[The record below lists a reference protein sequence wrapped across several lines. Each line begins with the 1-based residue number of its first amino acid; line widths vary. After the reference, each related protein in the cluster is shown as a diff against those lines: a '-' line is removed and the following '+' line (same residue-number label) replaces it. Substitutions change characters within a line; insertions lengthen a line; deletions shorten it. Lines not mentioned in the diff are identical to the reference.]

1 MAYVRI
7 FKITALSTVI
17 LLSVVAWFWPP
28 ILWSLVLLGP
38 LLLLGMYDLLEPTHN
53 VIRNYPIIGHL
64 RYLFEAIRPEIQQ
77 YFVESDISGRPFTRE
92 LRSVVYQRA
101 KGALDT
107 RPFGT
112 IRDLY
117 KDDAEWIAHS
127 MAPLST
133 PEAAPRIL
141 IGEGRCLKPYSA
153 SLLNISAMS
162 FGSLSKNAIL
172 ALNGGAK
179 LGGFAHNTGEGG
191 LSPYHL
197 EPGGDLIWQ
206 IGTGYFGCRTPD
218 GGFDPEEFARKSRLD
233 PVKMIEIKLSQGA
246 KPGHGGI
253 LPASKVTAE
262 ISKIRGVPMGT
273 DVISPPCHSTFGS
286 PRELLEFVA
295 TLRELSGG
303 KPVGF
308 KLCVG
313 RLEEF
318 MGICKAMVETGEV
331 PDFITV
337 DGSEGG
343 TGAAPMEFSN
353 AVGVP
358 LTEGLLA
365 VHNCLLGCGVRDKI
379 RVIASGKIVTG
390 FHMIQRMAIA
400 ADLCNS
406 ARPMMFSLGC
416 IQALRCNT
424 NYCPVGVATQDPD
437 LIRGLSVADKRV
449 RVSNYHRN
457 TVHAALEI
465 LGAAGLS
472 STEELQPHHIMRRV
486 SSTHILSYADIY
498 DYYEPGE
505 LLDSHNGRGSGP
517 HANLFA
523 RCWEKASSERF

>member
-1 MAYVRI
+1 MPYVRI
-7 FKITALSTVI
+7 FKISALSVV
-17 LLSVVAWFWPP
+17 LLLAAVAWFWSPV
-28 ILWSLVLLGP
+28 LWSLVVLGP
-38 LLLLGMYDLLEPTHN
+38 LLALGLYDLVQRTHN
-53 VIRNYPIIGHL
+53 VTRNFPVIGHL

-77 YFVESDISGRPFTRE
+77 YFVESDISGRPFNRE

-101 KGALDT
+101 KNVLDT

-117 KDDAEWIAHS
+117 EDGTEWINHS
-127 MAPLST
+127 LAPSSA
-133 PEAAPRIL
+133 PETAPRIL
-141 IGEGRCLKPYSA
+141 IGEGRCRKPYAS

-162 FGSLSKNAIL
+162 FGSLGKNAIL

-179 LGGFAHNTGEGG
+179 LGDFAHNTGEGG
-191 LSPYHL
+191 LSPHHL

-218 GGFDPEEFARKSRLD
+218 GRFDPEEFAKKSSS
-233 PVKMIEIKLSQGA
+233 PSVKMIEIKLSQGA

-262 ISKIRGVPMGT
+262 ISEIRGVPMGET
-273 DVISPPCHSTFGS
+273 VISPPHHSAFGT
-286 PRELLEFVA
+286 PRELLGFIGK
-295 TLRELSGG
+295 LRELSGG

-331 PDFITV
+331 PDFIAV

-358 LTEGLLA
+358 LTEGLLV
-365 VHNCLLGCGVRDKI
+365 VHNCLVGCGVRDKI

-390 FHMIQRMAIA
+390 FNIIQRIAIA
-400 ADLCNS
+400 ADLCS
-406 ARPMMFSLGC
+406 AARPMMFALGC

-424 NYCPVGVATQDPD
+424 NTCPVGVATQDPD
-437 LIRGLSVADKRV
+437 LGRGLDVEDKRV

-472 STEELQPHHIMRRV
+472 STEELAPHHIIRRV
-486 SSTHILSYADIY
+486 DSTRILSYADIY
-498 DYYEPGE
+498 DYFEPDE
-505 LLDSHNGRGSGP
+505 FLNSRIDKRGAYTEIFLRS
-517 HANLFA
+517 
-523 RCWEKASSERF
+523 WKQASPDRF